1 MGALRWPAAS
11 RHWPTIFA
19 GFASG
24 PPYMTASVHWAI
36 PEPPSFPV
44 KTTLTA
50 WLYHPAASGC
60 RSGAAV
66 TSGGVASYLIVKELQ
81 PQLPAPSVH
90 VPPMETAPPSGP
102 PYVPEEHDAI
112 PEGPP
117 SPLNENATGWV
128 YQPFPSGSRAS
139 EPVTPG
145 GLESF
150 RTVTLLP

>member
-1 MGALRWPAAS
+1 
-11 RHWPTIFA
+11 
-19 GFASG
+19 
-24 PPYMTASVHWAI
+24 
-36 PEPPSFPV
+36 
-44 KTTLTA
+44 
-50 WLYHPAASGC
+50 
-60 RSGAAV
+60 
-66 TSGGVASYLIVKELQ
+66 
-81 PQLPAPSVH
+81 
-90 VPPMETAPPSGP
+90 METAPPSGP
-102 PYVPEEHDAI
+102 PYVPELHDAM